1 MMETPTELELEVGSA
16 VMMALASILV
26 PAIIVGLA
34 MALDRIAD
42 RIIKHSKKK

>member
-1 MMETPTELELEVGSA
+1 MIPPSELELEVGSA

-26 PAIIVGLA
+26 PAIIFGLA

-42 RIIKHSKKK
+42 MIMKHSKKK